1 MIRVEDLRK
10 TYADVHALDGVSFD
24 VPAGEVVGLLGPNGA
39 GKSTTMKILTGFLYP
54 DAGSVTIDGRE
65 VDPEEPDSKRAIGYL
80 PETTPL
86 YPRMRV
92 GEYLD
97 FIGRMHGMKRGARRA
112 ALGRVT
118 TDCDLVGWEGRRIG
132 TLSKGYRQR
141 VGLAQALFSDPQV
154 LVLDEPTSGLDPAE
168 ITRIRA
174 LVQRLG
180 ETKTVLLST
189 HALAEVQETCSRV
202 IILAGGRVVADGSTL
217 DLAEAESVEVHV
229 TLGVSGASR
238 EDAALALNEV
248 EGVRDVRILG
258 TDRSGRVALALS
270 VTERFDA
277 SRRVAEVVRERA
289 WELFELRHDLP
300 SLERVF
306 LRRTEARA
314 ELGARAGEAS
324 ARPNGGSD
332 S

>member
-1 MIRVEDLRK
+1 MIRAHELRK
-10 TYADVHALDGVSFD
+10 TYAEVHALDGVSFD
-24 VPAGEVVGLLGPNGA
+24 VPGGEVVGLLGPNGA
-39 GKSTTMKILTGFLYP
+39 GKSTTMKILTGFLYA
-54 DAGSVTIDGRE
+54 DSGEVTIDGQV
-65 VDPEEPDSKRAIGYL
+65 VDPERPDSKRAIGYL

-92 GEYLD
+92 AEYLG
-97 FIGRMHGMKRGARRA
+97 FIGRMHGMTRGARRD
-112 ALGRVT
+112 ALERVT
-118 TDCDLVGWEGRRIG
+118 TDCGLVGWEARRIG

-141 VGLAQALFSDPQV
+141 VGLAQALFSDPKV

-174 LVQRLG
+174 LIQRLG
-180 ETKTVLLST
+180 ETKTILLST

-202 IILAGGRVVADGSTL
+202 IILAAGRVVADGSTL

-229 TLGVSGASR
+229 TLGTEGASR
-238 EDAALALNEV
+238 DVAVSVLGAV
-248 EGVRDVRILG
+248 EGVGAVRVLG
-258 TDRSGRVALALS
+258 TDGAGRFALALS
-270 VTERFDA
+270 VTERFGA
-277 SRRVAEVVRERA
+277 SKRIAEVVRAEG

-314 ELGARAGEAS
+314 EATDEVRA
-324 ARPNGGSD
+324 
-332 S
+332 